1 MSQFEG
7 SSEEPVSGLSEEEQ
21 QKLQIPEKLPVLL
34 LRDVVVFPYMIA
46 PLYVGREKS
55 KGGY

>member
-7 SSEEPVSGLSEEEQ
+7 SPEEPINGLTEEEQ

-46 PLYVGREKS
+46 PLYVGRE
-55 KGGY
+55 